1 LLIRN
6 SVGKGVVIK
15 RVFHS
20 VGTKVAMKLCCK
32 GSATVELWKS
42 KGYKMNEI
50 AETCTRVAAKFSV
63 YMLHNVFHSFYQKL
77 VSDKLGRFV

>member
-1 LLIRN
+1 LLIQN

-50 AETCTRVAAKFSV
+50 AETCTRVATKFSV

-77 VSDKLGRFV
+77 VSYKLGRFA

>member
-1 LLIRN
+1 MLIRN

-15 RVFHS
+15 RVFHY

-32 GSATVELWKS
+32 GSATVDLLKS
-42 KGYKMNEI
+42 MGYKMNEI
-50 AETCTRVAAKFSV
+50 VETCTRVAATFLV

-77 VSDKLGRFV
+77 VSDTLGRFA